1 MTYSS
6 GILIENM
13 RREGFE
19 FEIGPP
25 KVITKEIDGKKC
37 EPFEEAIVEVPDTSI
52 GSVVEIFAQRKGEM
66 IDLAP
71 FVEGSSRAK
80 FRIATRG
87 LLGLRNAL
95 LTATRGMAIMVNIIM
110 SCSIWIF
117 VDLNVSSTF
126 CPAAEHHLPRVRSLC
141 WRDQHARQWV
151 PGRP

>member
-1 MTYSS
+1 MLTCTYQIYIPLNCL

-37 EPFEEAIVEVPDTSI
+37 EPFEEAIVEVPDSSI
-52 GSVVEIFAQRKGEM
+52 GAVVEIFAQRKGEM

-95 LTATRGMAIMVNIIM
+95 LTATRGMAIMVSFM
-110 SCSIWIF
+110 PSF
-117 VDLNVSSTF
+117 VCTCKNEKLLTSTHF
-126 CPAAEHHLPRVRSLC
+126 SEHNLP
-141 WRDQHARQWV
+141 
-151 PGRP
+151 